1 MKKTSLKKTVT
12 LLMMTAFWTTASPI
26 GVDTNKDS
34 VNEVKTQC
42 DAYRKIN
49 ANRDS
54 ISVQSYRTKIN
65 KERNANMVAQE
76 QLSINEEK
84 SMIMAYYIIGLVVV
98 LLLLGVGIVVSRKY
112 NRRLKK
118 SREELNEARKV
129 AENSMHLK
137 SLFLSNMS
145 HEIRTPLNAL
155 AGFSAILAEDNLD
168 NETRQQFEAIIHQ
181 NSDLLLKLI
190 NDVVDFSRQ
199 QNGEMQFKIEEQNA
213 VEICRNVVETVDKVK
228 RTAAEIRFESDLDTL
243 TLSTDKARL
252 QQMLINLLVNANK
265 FTDKGSIVLTLKR
278 EGNEAL
284 FSVTDTGCGIAPEK
298 REKIFNRFEKLDE
311 NAQGTGLGLS
321 ICRLIIERLGGKI
334 WVDPDYNDGARFCFT
349 HPIDRKEAKA

>member
-1 MKKTSLKKTVT
+1 MKKTTLKKTVT

-54 ISVQSYRTKIN
+54 ISVQSYRAKVN

-76 QLSINEEK
+76 QLSINEDT
-84 SMIMAYYIIGLVVV
+84 SMIMTYYITGLVVV
-98 LLLLGVGIVVSRKY
+98 LILLGTGIVLSRKY

-145 HEIRTPLNAL
+145 HEIRTPVKCSL
-155 AGFSAILAEDNLD
+155 
-168 NETRQQFEAIIHQ
+168 R
-181 NSDLLLKLI
+181 LK
-190 NDVVDFSRQ
+190 NR
-199 QNGEMQFKIEEQNA
+199 MQW
-213 VEICRNVVETVDKVK
+213 RY
-228 RTAAEIRFESDLDTL
+228 AAMWWR
-243 TLSTDKARL
+243 
-252 QQMLINLLVNANK
+252 
-265 FTDKGSIVLTLKR
+265 
-278 EGNEAL
+278 
-284 FSVTDTGCGIAPEK
+284 P
-298 REKIFNRFEKLDE
+298 
-311 NAQGTGLGLS
+311 
-321 ICRLIIERLGGKI
+321 
-334 WVDPDYNDGARFCFT
+334 
-349 HPIDRKEAKA
+349 